1 MQKIKTKLII
11 NSNNSM
17 KFVIGTAQFKK
28 GYGILGNYLRL
39 NEAKKIFVKKR
50 KNIDF
55 VDTAPSYGISE
66 KYLGKYLN
74 KNIQIITKIDKLESK
89 EKKQVSKE
97 IEKKIIRSFNKFK
110 RTIYCVLFHNQ
121 EDAKW
126 LKETIIRNK
135 FRELIKDKYIKKI
148 GVSCYQYEDIEFYS
162 KIFKFDVFQIPL
174 NVLNI
179 KKEKINNLKKL
190 KQKYGFEIHARSVFL
205 QGVLLM
211 RSDKLPKKLS
221 SIKKKLDQIKIFTE
235 KKKIKKTDFL
245 ISIIDNLNL
254 VKCVIIGFKKFNE
267 LKEILNYKKIKLD
280 SKNIYGYQI
289 RKEKVIDPRYW

>member
-17 KFVIGTAQFKK
+17 KFVIGTAQIKK
-28 GYGILGNYLRL
+28 GYGILGNHLRL
-39 NEAKKIFVKKR
+39 SEAKKILVEKR

-66 KYLGKYLN
+66 KYLGKNLN
-74 KNIQIITKIDKLESK
+74 KNIKIITKIDKLKSK
-89 EKKQVSKE
+89 EKKEVSKE
-97 IEKKIIRSFNKFK
+97 IEEKIIKSFKKFK

-126 LKETIIRNK
+126 LKEKIIRSK
-135 FRELIKDKYIKKI
+135 FKELIKDNYIKKI
-148 GVSCYQYEDIEFYS
+148 GVSCYQYKDIEYYC

-179 KKEKINNLKKL
+179 KKDKIDNLKKL
-190 KQKYGFEIHARSVFL
+190 KRRYGFEVHARSVFL

-211 RSDKLPKKLS
+211 QSYELPKKLR
-221 SIKKKLDQIKIFTE
+221 SIKKKLDQIKIFIE

-254 VKCVIIGFKKFNE
+254 VKCIIIGFKKFNE
-267 LKEILNYKKIKLD
+267 FEEILNYKKIKLD
-280 SKNIYGYQI
+280 SKDIYRYRI
-289 RKEKVIDPRYW
+289 RKETVIDPRYW

>member
-1 MQKIKTKLII
+1 MQKIKTKFII

-17 KFVIGTAQFKK
+17 KFVIGTAQIKK
-28 GYGILGNYLRL
+28 GYGILGNYLKL
-39 NEAKKIFVKKR
+39 SEAKKILVEKR

-74 KNIQIITKIDKLESK
+74 KNIQIITKIDKLKSK
-89 EKKQVSKE
+89 EKKEVSKE
-97 IEKKIIRSFNKFK
+97 IEEKIIKSFKKFK
-110 RTIYCVLFHNQ
+110 RRIYCVLFHNQ

-126 LKETIIRNK
+126 LKEKIIRSK
-135 FRELIKDKYIKKI
+135 FKELIKDNYIKKI
-148 GVSCYQYEDIEFYS
+148 GVSCYQYKDIEYYC

-174 NVLNI
+174 NVLSI
-179 KKEKINNLKKL
+179 RKEKIDNLKKL
-190 KQKYGFEIHARSVFL
+190 KRRYGFEVHARSVFL

-211 RSDKLPKKLS
+211 QSHELPKKLR
-221 SIKKKLDQIKIFTE
+221 SIKKKLDQIRIFTE

-254 VKCVIIGFKKFNE
+254 VKCIIIGFKKFNE
-267 LKEILNYKKIKLD
+267 FEELLNYKKIKLD
-280 SKNIYGYQI
+280 SKDIYRYQI
-289 RKEKVIDPRYW
+289 RKETIIDPRYW